1 MTFYRQLINPV
12 NFHQIPYVSADISIL
27 SRILY
32 LKSRI
37 DIHTRIWISL
47 PSNKKLK
54 LNVNISDGDKENSN
68 CMFK

>member
-1 MTFYRQLINPV
+1 MTFYRQPINPV
-12 NFHQIPYVSADISIL
+12 NVHQIPYVSADISIL

-54 LNVNISDGDKENSN
+54 
-68 CMFK
+68 